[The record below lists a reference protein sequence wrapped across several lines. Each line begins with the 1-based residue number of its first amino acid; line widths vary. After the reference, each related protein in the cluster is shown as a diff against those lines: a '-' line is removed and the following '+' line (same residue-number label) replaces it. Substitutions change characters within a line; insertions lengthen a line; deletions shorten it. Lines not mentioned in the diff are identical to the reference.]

1 MIYDLLERLNL
12 RQKRDGI
19 YMTVSP
25 DLKGRVKFE
34 DVRRAL
40 VRRGVINA
48 NLDVIHRVVARAD
61 GVPTKIGDYFERYN
75 RIKDKYIHIRTDD
88 SQLTAFLSIRFP
100 KEDPFRISSFDIHF
114 KLMEANIRYGINDQ
128 LIDKIVKE
136 QKNVINVHVA
146 EGKPPVHGKNAQ
158 IVFKI
163 DTNISRRP
171 LILEDGRVDFHQINL
186 IKIVKK
192 DQHLAEKIPATK
204 GTPGISVFGTT
215 LNAVPGK
222 DKPLPRGL
230 NTYISDDGLNL
241 YAKISGHI
249 FFLQN
254 LLNVENVFIVRR
266 NVDFSTGDIHYTGDV
281 LVFGDVKTG
290 FKVITDGN
298 IRIRGHVDGAEVI
311 SQKGKIEIDGGV
323 FGKGKAKL
331 YAREFIQADFIQ
343 EASIRS
349 SGNIR
354 VNRYIINSQV
364 NAKGEI
370 QVSKGN
376 IIGGNVVSASSIVA
390 REIGSPNSLP
400 TEVRIGNDIDPHVL
414 VEILAARGEEKKI
427 RKNIAVLQKKVDF
440 LKMLEKRLTKLT
452 PEKAL
457 ELEDLLKKIQQL
469 NLDIDALEEKTR
481 VLLGENADIVLEEPF
496 IEAKHLVFPGVII
509 GINDFEQRIQQP
521 VRRVTFRLDESG
533 IRTDN
538 LI

>member
-12 RQKRDGI
+12 KQKRDGI

-25 DLKGRVKFE
+25 DLKGRIQFE

-61 GVPTKIGDYFERYN
+61 GLPTKVGDYFERYN
-75 RIKDKYIHIRTDD
+75 RIKDKYIHIRIDD
-88 SQLTAFLSIRFP
+88 NQLTAYLSIRFP
-100 KEDPFRISSFDIHF
+100 KEEPLHISSFDIHF

-136 QKNVINVHVA
+136 QKNVINIHIA
-146 EGKPPVHGKNAQ
+146 EGKPPVHGRNAE
-158 IVFKI
+158 IVYKI

-171 LILEDGRVDFHQINL
+171 LLLENGRVDFHQINL

-204 GTPGISVFGTT
+204 GTPGISVFGTEIK
-215 LNAVPGK
+215 AVPGK

-230 NTYISDDGLNL
+230 NTHISDDGLNL
-241 YAKISGHI
+241 YAKIGGHV
-249 FFLQN
+249 FFLQS
-254 LLNVENVFIVRR
+254 LLNIENVFIVRR

-281 LVFGDVKTG
+281 LIFGDVKTG

-298 IRIRGHVDGAEVI
+298 VRIRGHVDGAEVT
-311 SQKGKIEIDGGV
+311 SKKGKIEISGGV

-331 YAREFIQADFIQ
+331 YARELIQADFIQ
-343 EASIRS
+343 EAFIRS
-349 SGNIR
+349 GGDIE

-370 QVSKGN
+370 RVPKGT
-376 IIGGNVVSASSIVA
+376 IIGGNVISATSIVA

-414 VEILAARGEEKKI
+414 VEILGARGEEKKI
-427 RKNIAVLQKKVDF
+427 RKNIDVLQKKVDF
-440 LKMLEKRLTKLT
+440 LRMLEKRLTKLT

-457 ELEDLLKKIQQL
+457 ELENLLKKIHRL
-469 NLDIDALEEKTR
+469 NLDIEALDEKTKA
-481 VLLGENADIVLEEPF
+481 LLGENTDIVLEEPF
-496 IEAKHLVFPGVII
+496 IQARHLVFPGVVI
-509 GINDFEQRIQQP
+509 GINDFKQKIQQP

-533 IRTDN
+533 LRTDN

>member
-25 DLKGRVKFE
+25 DLKGRIQFE

-75 RIKDKYIHIRTDD
+75 RIKDKFIHVRIDE
-88 SQLTAFLSIRFP
+88 SKLVAYLSIRFP
-100 KEDPFRISSFDIHF
+100 KEEPLRISSFDIHF
-114 KLMEANIRYGINDQ
+114 KLMESNIRYGIKDQ
-128 LIDKIVKE
+128 LIDKLVKE
-136 QKNVINVHVA
+136 QKNAINIPIA
-146 EGKPPVHGKNAQ
+146 EGEKPVHGRNAE

-171 LILEDGRVDFHQINL
+171 LILEDGSVDFHRLNL

-204 GTPGISVFGTT
+204 GKPGISVFGTT
-215 LNAVPGK
+215 INASAGK
-222 DKPLPRGL
+222 DRPLPRGV
-230 NTYISDDGLNL
+230 NTYVSDDGLNL

-249 FFLQN
+249 FFLRE
-254 LLNVENVFIVRR
+254 LLNIENVFIVRR
-266 NVDFSTGDIHYTGDV
+266 DVDFSTGDINYTGDV
-281 LVFGDVKTG
+281 LVFRDVKTG
-290 FKVITDGN
+290 FKVTTDGN
-298 IRIRGHVDGAEVI
+298 IRIRGHVDGAEVK
-311 SQKGKIEIDGGV
+311 SKKGKIEVDGGV

-331 YAREFIQADFIQ
+331 YAREFIRADFVQ
-343 EASIRS
+343 EASLRS
-349 SGNIR
+349 GGDIE
-354 VNRYIINSQV
+354 VNRYIINSEV
-364 NAKGEI
+364 RAKGEI
-370 QVSKGN
+370 RVPKGN
-376 IIGGNVVSASSIVA
+376 IIGGNIVSSTSIIA
-390 REIGSPNSLP
+390 REIGSPKNQL

-414 VEILAARGEEKKI
+414 VEILAAREEEKKI
-427 RKNIAVLQKKVDF
+427 QKKIQTLQKKVDF
-440 LKMLEKRLTKLT
+440 LKMLQKRLSKLT

-457 ELEDLLKKIQQL
+457 ELEDLLKKIKIF
-469 NLDIDALEEKTR
+469 NLDIEALKEKTR

-496 IEAKHLVFPGVII
+496 IEAKHLVFPGVVV
-509 GINDFEQRIQQP
+509 GINDFEQTIQRQ
-521 VRRVTFRLDESG
+521 VRRVTFRLDQTG
-533 IRTDN
+533 IRSDN